1 MKMKPILTV
10 MIFLFLGFANGL
22 ISQDAVERKISMSL
36 GPQNA
41 YYIEIPGADKK
52 LAQKTFEEM
61 MKEYGKIKENG
72 KAKEYFMMAT
82 KIPVINGSSPVDLYA
97 KFDEGKDMATAY
109 VFVDLGGAFVNS
121 VDNPSQS
128 ASIKQLMYDYF
139 IAVRKKVV
147 AEELKNE
154 EKSLSGLEKDLKK
167 LKGKNEDYHEDI
179 EKAKQKIMEAE
190 KNIEMNVVEQENKT
204 KEIDTQKAVVT
215 KVTEKLNNLG
225 KKD

>member
-1 MKMKPILTV
+1 MKPILTV
-10 MIFLFLGFANGL
+10 MSVLFLGMTNVL
-22 ISQDAVERKISMSL
+22 MSQDAVEKKTSMSL

-41 YYIEIPGADKK
+41 YYVEIPGASKK

-61 MKEYGKIKENG
+61 IKEYGKIKENG

-82 KIPVINGSSPVDLYA
+82 KIPVVNGSSPVDLYA
-97 KFDEGKDMATAY
+97 KFDEGKDMATVY

-121 VDNPSQS
+121 SDHSSQS
-128 ASIKQLMYDYF
+128 AALKQLLYDYF

-154 EKSLSGLEKDLKK
+154 EKSLSGLEKDLRK
-167 LKGKNEDYHEDI
+167 LKDKNEGYHKDI

-190 KNIEMNVVEQENKT
+190 KNIENNVVEQENKN
-204 KEIDTQKAVVT
+204 KEIDTQKVVVEE
-215 KVTEKLNNLG
+215 VTQKLNSLG
-225 KKD
+225 KKN